1 MIHAGYLLRRA
12 PREPSLHEIA
22 CHGIRVLFRR
32 AQGRKQRWARLF
44 QSGGAPEEA
53 VFFYRIKRPVFRTQP
68 VVCDRAI
75 DAAAR
80 RCSGIAKH
88 QQASWRQPG
97 S

>member
-1 MIHAGYLLRRA
+1 MAY
-12 PREPSLHEIA
+12 
-22 CHGIRVLFRR
+22 HGIRLLFRR
-32 AQGRKQRWARLF
+32 ARERQQRWARLF
-44 QSGGAPEEA
+44 QSGDEPEGA
-53 VFFYRIKRPVFRTQP
+53 VFSHRIKWPVFRTQP